1 MSQKERHEKITEIIE
16 GLIALGYDLR
26 DREKV
31 QSLIAVALSE
41 QPFDKTLD
49 FT

>member
-1 MSQKERHEKITEIIE
+1 MSPKERHEKITEIIE
-16 GLIALGYDLR
+16 GLITLGYDLR
-26 DREKV
+26 EREKV

-41 QPFDKTLD
+41 QSLDEPLD